1 MAELGQQARATA
13 GGVLAATC
21 ISTLVVNAN
30 TSAVSILLPA
40 ISEDTGM
47 SVNTLQ
53 WAVTGYSLVGAA
65 VIITSGSLGDVF
77 GRKRIF
83 QLGLLLF
90 VVSCVLIALAQS
102 GGMVIAGR
110 LIQGA
115 SGATIL
121 ACGLSLLTVA
131 TSGENQLRSVSL
143 WGAAAAVGAAAGPL
157 LGGLLVDITGWQGL
171 FWIDAGVAVG
181 CMVLTY
187 VTVSESRDPDRPPT
201 IDYAGTVLVALTLV
215 PLILGVS
222 KSGDWGWI
230 SVETLGCFAL
240 SIVAG
245 YAFVKVEQRVKI
257 PLLDLQLLRNRILV
271 GATLAIL
278 IGAGTINGLMYLLSL
293 YFQNPA
299 ALGFSPLE
307 AGLATLP
314 ATVGLVV
321 VAPLVPRLAKKLGGR
336 QTIGAGF
343 LISTVGFAAIGFTH
357 VVVAVRRVPAPHHR
371 HRGRH
376 GAVERSVLLSSN
388 VLCRREAGRRGLGG
402 LQHGSV
408 RRRSRGH
415 GAGGDRLRHRDRQPG
430 TGRQVRFGRTGGRA
444 LCGGLGD
451 DRDQR
456 ARHSPGGRRDPA
468 TPCRRGHPAGRRR
481 RRCLPPA
488 HPAHH
493 RERGVGFRH
502 HPHESGRN
510 AMTATDHPTAVPFTT
525 DDYAGR
531 MARVV
536 ADAGAA
542 GLDGVLVTPGPDLVW
557 LTGYQPTAITERLTM
572 LFLTADREPT
582 LLVPTLERPDAE
594 AAEGTPATTLVA
606 WTDGADPYAAASPML
621 RPEGTYGD
629 LRQRMVDAPA
639 RTAGCAPRLELR
651 LDDAADADAA
661 GGQGPQRA
669 GPDDRCGRR
678 GRRGVRG
685 DRQGAFR
692 RQARDRRGRRPR
704 RAAQAASATN
714 RSTSPWS
721 ARDPTAPTRTTRR
734 VTG

>member
-90 VVSCVLIALAQS
+90 VVSCILIALAQS

-357 VVVAVRRVPAPHHR
+357 SSWQYAAFLLPIIAIAVGMGLSNGPSSSAATSCVDEKQVGEASGVSNMARYVGAAVATALAATVYGTVIANQEQDGKSASDALAAGLSAAAWVMTVISALGILLVVVAIR
-371 HRGRH
+371 
-376 GAVERSVLLSSN
+376 
-388 VLCRREAGRRGLGG
+388 
-402 LQHGSV
+402 
-408 RRRSRGH
+408 
-415 GAGGDRLRHRDRQPG
+415 RLR
-430 TGRQVRFGRTGGRA
+430 
-444 LCGGLGD
+444 
-451 DRDQR
+451 
-456 ARHSPGGRRDPA
+456 
-468 TPCRRGHPAGRRR
+468 
-481 RRCLPPA
+481 
-488 HPAHH
+488 
-493 RERGVGFRH
+493 
-502 HPHESGRN
+502 
-510 AMTATDHPTAVPFTT
+510 
-525 DDYAGR
+525 
-531 MARVV
+531 
-536 ADAGAA
+536 
-542 GLDGVLVTPGPDLVW
+542 
-557 LTGYQPTAITERLTM
+557 
-572 LFLTADREPT
+572 
-582 LLVPTLERPDAE
+582 
-594 AAEGTPATTLVA
+594 AAEGTLQ
-606 WTDGADPYAAASPML
+606 DAAAGAASHLHTLPTTASVASGSGTT
-621 RPEGTYGD
+621 RTSPEGT
-629 LRQRMVDAPA
+629 P
-639 RTAGCAPRLELR
+639 
-651 LDDAADADAA
+651 
-661 GGQGPQRA
+661 
-669 GPDDRCGRR
+669 
-678 GRRGVRG
+678 
-685 DRQGAFR
+685 
-692 RQARDRRGRRPR
+692 
-704 RAAQAASATN
+704 
-714 RSTSPWS
+714 
-721 ARDPTAPTRTTRR
+721 
-734 VTG
+734 